1 MDKFYG
7 NSLTQKYIS
16 NLLLNSE
23 VPFIDFVNEGD
34 FIIVDEVYIYQYQFI
49 QCTKTGY
56 VDVDAEYNVLDIYLP
71 WNKYDK
77 YTRKHTNTEGIY
89 SSRTHRRLGDYL
101 RAFSYNNGVN
111 LMGMYNCY
119 DYTSANNI
127 KVVASDNNFIVEY
140 HIELDDNQQH
150 RVALIPIKYNRTY
163 TISLECKSSFYVA
176 PVLYYDNHLVLMN
189 DGTDATNTYLSNAIK
204 RYPMRAFNDPFTF
217 EVDLSADIG
226 DDDVLKQLYNRQ
238 RDLYLMIELSKA
250 NDTTI
255 IVLEGNYASKK
266 SLNYQVQGE
275 HPSDEDLSYSPLL
288 QMYQMDSQIPYS
300 ENLIQYLLSSAIYSS
315 RENDYNVRKLRI
327 ELGLDEKGGYDSK
340 VRTMVFNK
348 TLQSSTS
355 FKGDIYGYVDSNAE
369 ASI

>member
-1 MDKFYG
+1 
-7 NSLTQKYIS
+7 
-16 NLLLNSE
+16 
-23 VPFIDFVNEGD
+23 
-34 FIIVDEVYIYQYQFI
+34 
-49 QCTKTGY
+49 
-56 VDVDAEYNVLDIYLP
+56 
-71 WNKYDK
+71 
-77 YTRKHTNTEGIY
+77 
-89 SSRTHRRLGDYL
+89 
-101 RAFSYNNGVN
+101 
-111 LMGMYNCY
+111 
-119 DYTSANNI
+119 
-127 KVVASDNNFIVEY
+127 
-140 HIELDDNQQH
+140 
-150 RVALIPIKYNRTY
+150 
-163 TISLECKSSFYVA
+163 
-176 PVLYYDNHLVLMN
+176 
-189 DGTDATNTYLSNAIK
+189 
-204 RYPMRAFNDPFTF
+204 MRAFNDPFTF